1 MTHHLIE
8 ALDLTRAF
16 GAGET
21 RFEALRGVS
30 VQIAEGDSLAIAG
43 ESGSGKST
51 LLHILGALDRPDAG
65 EVRYDGATLT
75 GMSTRET
82 DALRNAQFGF
92 VFQQFYL
99 DERATVLE
107 NVALPMTIA
116 GVPRAERRERVR
128 EVLVRL
134 SLDKRIDE
142 RAGRL
147 SGGQRQRVAIAR
159 ALAGRP
165 RVLFADEPTGAL
177 DTENGEAV
185 AKFLFELNEQDGIT
199 LVLVTHSRD
208 LADRCAR
215 QITIRDGQ
223 LVHTRTASAQP
234 EGAPL

>member
-1 MTHHLIE
+1 MTDYLLE
-8 ALDLTRAF
+8 AHDVRRVF
-16 GAGET
+16 GSGQT
-21 RFEALRGVS
+21 RFEALQGVT

-65 EVRYDGATLT
+65 EVRYDGAALSE
-75 GMSTRET
+75 MSTSQT
-82 DALRNAQFGF
+82 DALRNREFGF

-116 GVPRAERRERVR
+116 GVPRTQRRERVH
-128 EVLVRL
+128 EALKRL
-134 SLDKRIDE
+134 GMQERIDE

-147 SGGQRQRVAIAR
+147 SGGQRQRIAIAR

-185 AKFLFELNEQDGIT
+185 TKFLFELNEQDGIT
-199 LVLVTHSRD
+199 LILVTHSRD

-215 QITIRDGQ
+215 RITISDGQ
-223 LVHTRTASAQP
+223 LLHDDALHTTT
-234 EGAPL
+234 EGAAL